1 MNRPPKRKDERR
13 VFLFPFFS
21 LRICHRVCVSYEGA
35 TTQPLPI
42 TRLIIRGRAETHI
55 FPYIFL
61 FERDKN
67 IFPPLA
73 SSSYFWEYLIYAT
86 TSKRKKREEGG
97 GLRSDI
103 RPTACFYAPLSPV

>member
-1 MNRPPKRKDERR
+1 MNRPPNRKDGRR
-13 VFLFPFFS
+13 VLLFPFS
-21 LRICHRVCVSYEGA
+21 PCGICHRVCVSYEGA

-67 IFPPLA
+67 IFSSHLPPLI
-73 SSSYFWEYLIYAT
+73 FGNI
-86 TSKRKKREEGG
+86 
-97 GLRSDI
+97 
-103 RPTACFYAPLSPV
+103 